1 MYFLHFLNL
10 INNFLF
16 FITIKNKK
24 NEIIDIYFNFQLF
37 TILDNLLGS

>member
-1 MYFLHFLNL
+1 MYFLNFLNL

-37 TILDNLLGS
+37 TISDNLLGS